1 MKRMKLKVKQ
11 PPVPEPTYED
21 DDDSEEEDEEEGVE
35 DDEEGDEEEGGE
47 EGDEEGVEG
56 DEAVEHPV
64 ETSYVNTGGLGDDT
78 ELIDLIIDQNETSRR
93 TYTDINVTAM
103 TLKNYNTY
111 PYLTKYEKARVLGV
125 RAEQLGRNA
134 PILINSDQVKG
145 RSDHE
150 IAWQEVLAGRCP
162 WIIARPL
169 PNGTRLLISVNL
181 LKIL

>member
-1 MKRMKLKVKQ
+1 MKLKEKQ
-11 PPVPEPTYED
+11 PPVTVEPYDEDEDEED
-21 DDDSEEEDEEEGVE
+21 DDDEEEEE
-35 DDEEGDEEEGGE
+35 DDEEVEEEDVE
-47 EGDEEGVEG
+47 EETS
-56 DEAVEHPV
+56 EAVEISETSENFETS
-64 ETSYVNTGGLGDDT
+64 ETSYINTGLGDDT
-78 ELIDLIIDQNETSRR
+78 ELIDLIIDQNETLRR

-103 TLKNYNTY
+103 TLKNHNTY
-111 PYLTKYEKARVLGV
+111 PYLTKYEKARVLGL

-145 RSDHE
+145 LSDHE
-150 IAWQEVLAGRCP
+150 IAWKEVLAGRCP

>member
-1 MKRMKLKVKQ
+1 MKLKVKQ

-21 DDDSEEEDEEEGVE
+21 DDDSEEEEEEEEEGVE
-35 DDEEGDEEEGGE
+35 DEEEGDE
-47 EGDEEGVEG
+47 DEEEDEG
-56 DEAVEHPV
+56 DEAVEQPV

-134 PILINSDQVKG
+134 PILINSDEVKG